1 MKIFRDFI
9 LNSTNQLCKPE
20 YQLSLILLDLYR
32 NSADGVFKIDEVRK
46 HPLMN
51 PSLDSQ
57 VYKIGTRLSG
67 KKIMNRYLWDYT
79 NAVPDEKIKKQE
91 AEFILFDK
99 VEVDRLEVAIVVNP
113 IMWEYLNTS
122 PSINVNEKAFHEI
135 IKYNNIRLY
144 MWYKTWE
151 SSNEVKCSIDWLK
164 MYLDVNVDNRA
175 FNWAYMRE
183 FVSMMKEQKINIDI
197 KNIYED
203 RYIRVITH
211 LLFKVS

>member
-20 YQLSLILLDLYR
+20 YQLSLILLDLYI

-51 PSLDSQ
+51 PSLNSQ
-57 VYKIGTRLSG
+57 LYKIGARLSG
-67 KKIMNRYLWDYT
+67 KKIMNRYFCTYT
-79 NAVPDEKIKKQE
+79 NASPDEKIKKQE
-91 AEFILFDK
+91 AEFVLFDK
-99 VEVDRLEVAIVVNP
+99 IEIDRLEVKVIVNP
-113 IMWEYLNTS
+113 NMWEYLNTS
-122 PSINVNEKAFHEI
+122 QSINVNEKAFHEI
-135 IKYNNIRLY
+135 VKYNNIRLY

-151 SSNEVKCSIDWLK
+151 GLKTIKCSIEWLK

-183 FVSMMKEQKINIDI
+183 FVIMMKEQKINIDI
-197 KNIYED
+197 ENIYEN
-203 RYIRVITH
+203 RYTRVITH